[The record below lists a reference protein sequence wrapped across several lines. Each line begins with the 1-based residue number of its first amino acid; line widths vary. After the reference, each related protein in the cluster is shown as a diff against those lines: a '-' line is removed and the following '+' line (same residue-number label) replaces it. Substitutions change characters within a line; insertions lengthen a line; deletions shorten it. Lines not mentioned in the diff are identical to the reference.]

1 MSGSKYFIAFST
13 TCFILGLSGCA
24 TGGSGSNSPMTGR
37 ASSKSDRAARADD
50 LFTVFDANADGYLT
64 RSELDRGLRSAA
76 TTWEPNP
83 NLMNALGPD
92 APKKKSKPRPL
103 SDAQVKRAIANAFKS
118 HDKKLDD
125 RISRDEF
132 KKVVADG
139 GSNAEQDP
147 WAPFM

>member
-1 MSGSKYFIAFST
+1 MFM
-13 TCFILGLSGCA
+13 GCA
-24 TGGSGSNSPMTGR
+24 SGPTNGEMTGR
-37 ASSKSDRAARADD
+37 AATRADREARAND
-50 LFTVFDANADGYLT
+50 LFTLFDANGDGYLT
-64 RSELDRGLRSAA
+64 KAELENGLRSAA

-83 NLMNALGPD
+83 NLMMGLGPD
-92 APKKKSKPRPL
+92 GAKKAKKPKAHPL
-103 SDAQVKRAIANAFKS
+103 SDAQIKKAMSNAFKG

-139 GSNAEQDP
+139 EGNNEDP